1 MKVLIPTQIT
11 ESMLTSSTIAEPA
24 AGETAWVSAGSYSIG
39 DMRIRTTT
47 HKVYQCVQAHSGR
60 TALPENDTAYWLEY
74 GPTNK
79 WAVFDTQ
86 VSTQSSITTPLTMVI
101 KPGNFNAIALYGLD
115 GGTVNISIKDQTG
128 GTVIFTKSIDLTEPP
143 LDWYDWAFGRIRPL
157 SKTII
162 DGITPYDT
170 AELTISIT
178 AAAGITVKAGML
190 LVGDFISLV
199 GESNWGGTTYGATA
213 EPVDFSYIKTDDYGN
228 TSIVKRRNATD
239 MRAKIVVP
247 ISEADFALSV
257 IQQALAT
264 PCAWVSSDSSGY
276 SGLNVFGLGSGTVSY
291 QGPSHSE
298 ISIYVKGL
306 V

>member
-1 MKVLIPTQIT
+1 MA
-11 ESMLTSSTIAEPA
+11 LTSSAF
-24 AGETAWVSAGSYSIG
+24 SQN
-39 DMRIRTTT
+39 IRF
-47 HKVYQCVQAHSGR
+47 
-60 TALPENDTAYWLEY
+60 E
-74 GPTNK
+74 
-79 WAVFDTQ
+79 
-86 VSTQSSITTPLTMVI
+86 
-101 KPGNFNAIALYGLD
+101 
-115 GGTVNISIKDQTG
+115 GTVKDTTG
-128 GTVIFTKSIDLTEPP
+128 GTVIFSKGVDLTEPP

-178 AAAGITVKAGML
+178 AAAGITVKSGML

-239 MRAKIVVP
+239 MRAKIVLP

-264 PCAWVSSDSSGY
+264 PCAWVASESSDY
-276 SGLNVFGLGSGTVSY
+276 TGLNVFGLGSGTVSY
-291 QGPSHSE
+291 QGPNHSE

>member
-24 AGETAWVSAGSYSIG
+24 SGETAWVSAGTYALG
-39 DMRIRTTT
+39 DMRIRATT

-60 TALPENDTAYWLEY
+60 TALPENDAAYWLEY

-79 WAVFDTQ
+79 WAMFDTQ
-86 VSTQSSITTPLTMVI
+86 VSTQSSITTPLTIVLN
-101 KPGNFNAIALYGLD
+101 PGNFNAIALYGLE
-115 GGTVNISIKDQTG
+115 GGTVNISVKNQTG
-128 GTVIFTKSIDLTEPP
+128 GTVIFTKTIDLTEPP

-178 AAAGITVKAGML
+178 AAAGVTVKAGMF
-190 LVGDFISLV
+190 LVGDFISLI

-228 TSIVKRRNATD
+228 TAIVKRRNATD
-239 MRAKIVVP
+239 MRAKIVLP

-291 QGPSHSE
+291 EGPNHSE